1 MGQMRV
7 LLIEDDRKAAKLLA
21 KGFQEEGFVVDVAPT
36 GEAGE
41 EQAAVNEY
49 DVIVLDWLLPGK
61 DGLAVC
67 QALRARDLSTPIL
80 MLTARDSL
88 ADRVSGLSTGA
99 DDYLTKP
106 FAFAELLARIRAL
119 LRFGTRL
126 WLGHVAVL
134 AAMLAL
140 AAFGADWAL
149 GRVVLGRVDDE
160 ILSLATTEQSAL
172 QANPATPVR
181 VLEIAPGPPSFVRL
195 DKLVQITNLDGHVVA
210 RSMTLGSA
218 RLPTSPDLLARL
230 RDGET
235 VFGTVADFG
244 EEPIRMVS
252 LPVDVG
258 RDHYA
263 IQVAMSL
270 DDAHAAMR
278 IGRWLFLSM
287 SVVILAV
294 IGLTGALLARKAL
307 RSIDQMVRRARRIG
321 EANLAD
327 RLPHPG
333 TADEI
338 GRLVETL
345 NEMLGRL
352 ERSFEVRRMFSADA
366 SHELRSPLS
375 RLRAELEVALRRPRP
390 VAEYEDTLRS
400 CLDEVERIQGMIE
413 ELLEL
418 ARIDANEDQELP
430 EPISVTDLVEA
441 AVLAVRPRAQ
451 QLGVLVVAD
460 RLPDVLV
467 NAAPVAA
474 KVALVN
480 ILDNAVKFSPPGGR
494 VRVVVAA
501 AGDEAVIAVSDAGP
515 GVSPEDAER
524 LFQPFYRGKASR
536 SSGVPGLG
544 LGLAISRV
552 LVQRQGG
559 RISLD
564 ARAHNGATFRMHLP
578 RAARLSSDDALPPI
592 SSSAVPPRAVPTRD
606 RD

>member
-1 MGQMRV
+1 MR
-7 LLIEDDRKAAKLLA
+7 
-21 KGFQEEGFVVDVAPT
+21 P
-36 GEAGE
+36 
-41 EQAAVNEY
+41 
-49 DVIVLDWLLPGK
+49 
-61 DGLAVC
+61 
-67 QALRARDLSTPIL
+67 LSF
-80 MLTARDSL
+80 R
-88 ADRVSGLSTGA
+88 
-99 DDYLTKP
+99 
-106 FAFAELLARIRAL
+106 
-119 LRFGTRL
+119 TRL

-140 AAFGADWAL
+140 AALGADWEL

-181 VLEIAPGPPSFVRL
+181 VVEIAPGPPSFVRL
-195 DKLVQITNLDGHVVA
+195 DKLVQITDLDGHVVA
-210 RSMTLGSA
+210 QSATLGSA

-258 RDHYA
+258 PDHYA

-270 DDAHAAMR
+270 DDAYAAMR
-278 IGRWLFLSM
+278 FGRWLFLSM

-307 RSIDQMVRRARRIG
+307 RAIDQMVTRARRIG
-321 EANLAD
+321 EANLTD

-390 VAEYEDTLRS
+390 VAEYEETLRS
-400 CLDEVERIQGMIE
+400 CLDEVERIQSMIE

-418 ARIDANEDQELP
+418 ARIDTNQDQELP

-441 AVLAVRPRAQ
+441 AVLAVRPRALQ
-451 QLGVLVVAD
+451 QGVVVVAD
-460 RLPDVLV
+460 PIPEVLV

-474 KVALVN
+474 KVALAN
-480 ILDNAVKFSPPGGR
+480 ILDNAVKFSPPGGQ
-494 VRVVVAA
+494 VRVAVTAA
-501 AGDEAVIAVSDAGP
+501 DDEAVITVSDAGP
-515 GVSPEDAER
+515 GVAPEDTER

-536 SSGVPGLG
+536 STGVPGVG
-544 LGLAISRV
+544 LGLAIARV

-559 RISLD
+559 HISLD
-564 ARAHNGATFRMHLP
+564 APNEKGATFSVHLP
-578 RAARLSSDDALPPI
+578 RASRLPEEDVLPPI
-592 SSSAVPPRAVPTRD
+592 SSSAGPPRAAPTRD
-606 RD
+606 RG

>member
-1 MGQMRV
+1 MR
-7 LLIEDDRKAAKLLA
+7 
-21 KGFQEEGFVVDVAPT
+21 P
-36 GEAGE
+36 
-41 EQAAVNEY
+41 
-49 DVIVLDWLLPGK
+49 
-61 DGLAVC
+61 
-67 QALRARDLSTPIL
+67 LSF
-80 MLTARDSL
+80 R
-88 ADRVSGLSTGA
+88 
-99 DDYLTKP
+99 
-106 FAFAELLARIRAL
+106 
-119 LRFGTRL
+119 TRL

-134 AAMLAL
+134 AVMLAF
-140 AAFGADWAL
+140 AAFGADWEL

-181 VLEIAPGPPSFVRL
+181 VVEIAPGPPSFVRL
-195 DKLVQITNLDGHVVA
+195 DKLVQIIDLDGHVVA
-210 RSMTLGSA
+210 RSATLGSA
-218 RLPTSPDLLARL
+218 RLPTSPDLLERL
-230 RDGET
+230 RNGET
-235 VFGTVADFG
+235 MFGTVPDFG

-258 RDHYA
+258 PDHYA

-270 DDAHAAMR
+270 DDAYAAMR
-278 IGRWLFLSM
+278 VGRWLFLSM

-294 IGLTGALLARKAL
+294 IGLTGALLARRAL
-307 RSIDQMVRRARRIG
+307 RPIDQMVTRARRIG
-321 EANLAD
+321 EANLTD

-390 VAEYEDTLRS
+390 VTEYEETLRS
-400 CLDEVERIQGMIE
+400 CLDEVERIQSMIE

-418 ARIDANEDQELP
+418 ARIDTNQDQELP

-441 AVLAVRPRAQ
+441 AVLAVRPQALQ
-451 QLGVLVVAD
+451 QGVVVVAD
-460 RLPDVLV
+460 RLPEMLV

-474 KVALVN
+474 KVALAN
-480 ILDNAVKFSPPGGR
+480 ILDNAVKFSPPGGQ
-494 VRVVVAA
+494 VRVAVTAA
-501 AGDEAVIAVSDAGP
+501 DDEAVITVSDAGP
-515 GVSPEDAER
+515 GVAPEDAER

-536 SSGVPGLG
+536 STGVPGVG
-544 LGLAISRV
+544 LGLAIARV

-564 ARAHNGATFRMHLP
+564 APDHEGATFSVHLP
-578 RAARLSSDDALPPI
+578 RASRLPEEDALPPI
-592 SSSAVPPRAVPTRD
+592 SSSAVPPRAAPTRD
-606 RD
+606 RG